1 MMSWNVCSEP
11 GKENNMERNVFMK
24 KLKLN
29 KSRLTIQQYRTLK
42 GQALAG
48 NVDAADK
55 GLGRL
60 LKRGAKDAH

>member
-1 MMSWNVCSEP
+1 
-11 GKENNMERNVFMK
+11 MERNVFMK

-42 GQALAG
+42 GQALVG